1 MAQVGDIIIK
11 RQSACEQANW
21 LWRYDCQSCLNH
33 RKAPKKVRNKERWY
47 FFFKK
52 KEEKGRERKIL
63 LRKARIKTTR
73 SRKQHYII
81 NLERHN
87 RKATNMLDMYAW
99 NMSKYN
105 TGPLKQHQIFCFP
118 TRVSSSE
125 QWNHSTKQHLITRS
139 KKSESWVVLFWNKNK
154 NGSKPFCP
162 KQAGPGFSSCT
173 KLQ

>member
-1 MAQVGDIIIK
+1 MRTSKLAMALWLSKLLESPESPQK
-11 RQSACEQANW
+11 SAKQ
-21 LWRYDCQSCLNH
+21 
-33 RKAPKKVRNKERWY
+33 RKMV
-47 FFFKK
+47 FFFQ
-52 KEEKGRERKIL
+52 KEGRERKIL

-73 SRKQHYII
+73 SRKQNYII

>member
-1 MAQVGDIIIK
+1 VAQVGDIIIK

-21 LWRYDCQSCLNH
+21 LWRYDYQSCLNH
-33 RKAPKKVRNKERWY
+33 RKAPKKCETKKDG
-47 FFFKK
+47 FFFQ
-52 KEEKGRERKIL
+52 KEGRERKIL

-125 QWNHSTKQHLITRS
+125 Q
-139 KKSESWVVLFWNKNK
+139 
-154 NGSKPFCP
+154 
-162 KQAGPGFSSCT
+162 
-173 KLQ
+173 